1 MTIQDMAAALAAR
14 DAGMQSSA
22 EHAEDVQPGWGEW
35 AMDKAREAIEDFWFP
50 VFTMESVR
58 LHAYGLGLDSP
69 PEERAWG
76 SVTVRLIREG
86 IIEKTGQFAPA
97 ASSHGSPKPL
107 YRRRGNV

>member
-22 EHAEDVQPGWGEW
+22 EHAEDVQPGWQDMAVSFCTMLAPLG
-35 AMDKAREAIEDFWFP
+35 D
-50 VFTMESVR
+50 FTMER
-58 LHAYGLGLDSP
+58 MAAAAYGLGLQRP
-69 PEERAWG
+69 AEGRAWG

-86 IIEKTGQFAPA
+86 VIEKTGGFAPA